1 METKFCDVT
10 HYRGSKRM
18 HLALWLYSVFA
29 RHEQAGLVYAIKEVE
44 HSQWRAS
51 PDERL
56 ERRRKLRKGF
66 VETHEV

>member
-1 METKFCDVT
+1 
-10 HYRGSKRM
+10 M